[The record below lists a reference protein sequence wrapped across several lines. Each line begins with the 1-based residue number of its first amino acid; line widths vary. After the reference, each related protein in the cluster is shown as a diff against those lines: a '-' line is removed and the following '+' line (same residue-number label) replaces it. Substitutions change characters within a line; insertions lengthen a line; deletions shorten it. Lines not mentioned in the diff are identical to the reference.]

1 MDFRASISRSA
12 WAAPASNAARA
23 AVVESWLGQIAAS
36 DISSATMTRTVA
48 GRAPRARPRA
58 RLAGS
63 RRARW
68 DPRRSR
74 RRGRPRNRP
83 CTGRPAT
90 TPEPRTAHAI
100 FRLIASVSSGEPQT
114 PGADDVRAPHW
125 RAVRFRIA
133 WAERESARPR
143 QRRSQFVRSG
153 CQETTPPTR
162 PRASKHHRGPSTASG
177 PSPRWAQG
185 QKSLNPPS
193 ERSTPG
199 GFHSTAVRGPRH
211 HPFR

>member
-114 PGADDVRAPHW
+114 PGADD
-125 RAVRFRIA
+125 
-133 WAERESARPR
+133 EQE
-143 QRRSQFVRSG
+143 RRSRPLLSHRTRSVG
-153 CQETTPPTR
+153 RLARMVAHCSVGRRTKVKWSCWLGPFGERVVSGAGDDESKRRLGPVGL
-162 PRASKHHRGPSTASG
+162 PRD
-177 PSPRWAQG
+177 
-185 QKSLNPPS
+185 LL
-193 ERSTPG
+193 
-199 GFHSTAVRGPRH
+199 F
-211 HPFR
+211 